1 LKTDGIP
8 FIGNLIQPGLTA
20 LFIGFSVLF
29 TTETVQHYLFKQLV
43 TFWTEG
49 CFGFQWLGKLYFLLS
64 VGLSLAI
71 TYRYGFFEEGTFSH
85 TLLRL
90 LLRSLG
96 GVMMLLQCSPNLDIC
111 IALGIAA
118 LLRDHILDLGHYL
131 WITLEASRQ
140 TPSYLYSTQQPLTT
154 DAYTHQGQVH
164 TAAALKELRDYL
176 QTPEGKAQS
185 AKINWKWREANR
197 DDLSSKLEHFTK
209 GLYSGRPSSPEGEE
223 EDLFGEDNEAKEGP
237 PPARRRSW
245 SRSLFTLLFYALVC
259 LGASVMVGVVVFD
272 VGTGAAAGER
282 ERQAEWGQ
290 SFLSAGRA
298 LLEDLGVLL
307 RQETSSREEL

>member
-1 LKTDGIP
+1 MKTDGIP
-8 FIGNLIQPGLTA
+8 LIGNLIQPGLTA

-43 TFWTEG
+43 AFWTDG
-49 CFGFQWLGKLYFLLS
+49 CFGFQWFGKLYFLLS
-64 VGLSLAI
+64 VGLSLAV

-111 IALGIAA
+111 IALGVAA
-118 LLRDHILDLGHYL
+118 LLRDQILDLGHYL

-140 TPSYLYSTQQPLTT
+140 TPSYLYSMQRPLTA
-154 DAYTHQGQVH
+154 DAYAYQGQIH
-164 TAAALKELRDYL
+164 TTAALKELRDYL

-209 GLYSGRPSSPEGEE
+209 GLYSGRPSSSEGEE
-223 EDLFGEDNEAKEGP
+223 DIFGEDNGEEEP
-237 PPARRRSW
+237 PPRLRRSW

-259 LGASVMVGVVVFD
+259 LGVSVMVGVVVFD
-272 VGTGAAAGER
+272 VGATESPEGR
-282 ERQAEWGQ
+282 
-290 SFLSAGRA
+290 SFLSSGRA
-298 LLEDLGVLL
+298 LLEDLGIL
-307 RQETSSREEL
+307 RRHGSSY